1 MVSFSWASREDVK
14 YSLTEKCANWAAKG
28 GERGE
33 SMLGTVGYDSGSGG
47 MYISSSM
54 GIGDWYTW
62 GGIAMLPRAGP
73 RSGGMKGAPP
83 SRDGGDGITGE
94 PVEVGVL

>member
-1 MVSFSWASREDVK
+1 MVFFPWASREDVK

-33 SMLGTVGYDSGSGG
+33 SMLETVEYDSGSGG

-54 GIGDWYTW
+54 GIGGWYTW
-62 GGIAMLPRAGP
+62 GGIAMLLRAGP
-73 RSGGMKGAPP
+73 KSGGMKGAPP
-83 SRDGGDGITGE
+83 SRDGGDGITRDSE
-94 PVEVGVL
+94 AVGVL